1 MSLLE
6 PVPSEVEECSCE
18 ALEWGRLLELVAS
31 FVHSSVARAWL
42 LAMKPSREASW
53 IDQQHELVSE
63 MRLLLGQGVSPVAG
77 RIVRSHPLTN
87 KARIQGA
94 LLEPEE
100 IRDLLFLVD
109 NITTWQALIE
119 RPPETV
125 AAQLPGLQALSE
137 LPAGAQLA
145 EPGAFAAFAPESRW
159 FAER

>member
-1 MSLLE
+1 M
-6 PVPSEVEECSCE
+6 
-18 ALEWGRLLELVAS
+18 R
-31 FVHSSVARAWL
+31 
-42 LAMKPSREASW
+42 PSRDSSW
-53 IDQQHELVSE
+53 IEQQHNLVSE
-63 MRLLLGQGVSPVAG
+63 MRLLLGQGISPSLG
-77 RIVRSHPLTN
+77 GLFDPTTLTN

-125 AAQLPGLQALSE
+125 ATQLAGLKALSQ

-145 EPGAFAAFAPESRW
+145 NLARSLRVAPQSRW
-159 FAER
+159 LAER